1 MSYGKGKEEMNSPN
15 DEMTSGEAAD
25 YLGVSRQRIAQ
36 LTTARLLTPRRVGKF
51 WLYRRGELDQRK
63 AENPQGGRPKEE
75 AEPSARVAL
84 A

>member
-1 MSYGKGKEEMNSPN
+1 MNSPS
-15 DEMTSGEAAD
+15 DEMTSGEAAE

-36 LTTARLLTPRRVGKF
+36 LTAAGFLTPRRVGKF

-63 AENPQGGRPKEE
+63 AENPQGGRPKDM
-75 AEPSARVAL
+75 ASLTARAAL